1 MRVKALIKYDG
12 TDECLKTIGRSLSG
26 SHTSFSVRK
35 IGETA
40 CGIFMYRDHGGMMM
54 QDSSVGVI
62 GLLELG
68 EWFIVFRADYT
79 DADKLPADSKVLSE
93 NLACC
98 VLRNSSSIDRY
109 LQDRPEIIY
118 SGDHKVSTHSTYIGK
133 RYLRYEF
140 RQSYYP
146 LGYE

>member
-12 TDECLKTIGRSLSG
+12 TDECLKTIERSLSG
-26 SHTSFSVRK
+26 SHHYFSVRK
-35 IGETA
+35 INETD
-40 CGIFMYRDHGGMMM
+40 CGLFKHGDYDDMLM
-54 QDSSVGVI
+54 QSRPVGVI
-62 GLLELG
+62 GAGLG

-79 DADKLPADSKVLSE
+79 DADRLPANSEVLSE

-98 VLRNSSSIDRY
+98 VLRDNLTIDRY
-109 LQDRPEIIY
+109 LQDCPEIVY
-118 SGDHKVSTHSTYIGK
+118 LADHRVFTHSTYTGN